1 MSYFNFLQKKN
12 ITPVC
17 KYDTLS
23 WRGNTALRFRW
34 NQKPFPTNNW
44 RRKGSAEP
52 SGSDRKMKNFFR
64 LFVLPCSYVF
74 DAGAFRRLLYWRKQ
88 RKKLEQNCYIL
99 YETVQLHVFF
109 LLVRLLRT
117 QCTQSSWE
125 IRGDMFCCGKEPG
138 ARRATWMK
146 LIAGDGL
153 FGELNKNIFTMRE
166 KNGRASLIFRAK
178 DNGIVIVVVG
188 SLNRYWRSINSTK
201 IIYCVP
207 KSTFR
212 STAHFQFKQNGIFF
226 LLHPPFR
233 PNLILCIVT
242 QLT

>member
-1 MSYFNFLQKKN
+1 MFICIRCWCIPTTFVPEETEKKVGAKLLHSLRN
-12 ITPVC
+12 CT
-17 KYDTLS
+17 
-23 WRGNTALRFRW
+23 TACF
-34 NQKPFPTNNW
+34 
-44 RRKGSAEP
+44 
-52 SGSDRKMKNFFR
+52 
-64 LFVLPCSYVF
+64 
-74 DAGAFRRLLYWRKQ
+74 
-88 RKKLEQNCYIL
+88 
-99 YETVQLHVFF
+99 FF

-153 FGELNKNIFTMRE
+153 FGELNKNIFTMRG

-188 SLNRYWRSINSTK
+188 SLNRYRRSINSTK

-212 STAHFQFKQNGIFF
+212 STAHFQFKQNGIF